1 MIERSLV
8 PVDKLSQEKEAMFS
22 LLTSHFLGVNRKQF
36 EEDLNGKNWVILL
49 KEKGQLKG
57 FSTLQVYKTTF
68 KGESVKIVY
77 SGDTI
82 TDPSMWS
89 SPALGQAWAKVIQ
102 TFSQENSEKLY
113 WLLISSGYR
122 TYRFMSICW
131 RKFYPCYQWQTPP
144 EIANFIDYLAQTQFK
159 KDYDPYHGIIRFPKP
174 QILRPHLQEI
184 SPEKLN
190 DPHVA
195 FFLQKN
201 PHHQQGDEL
210 VCLTEISTD
219 NLTRAGLRLWNSKTQ
234 LSMPFSIS
242 YC

>member
-1 MIERSLV
+1 MERLLV
-8 PVDKLSQEKEAMFS
+8 PVDKLSQEKDQMFA
-22 LLTSHFLGVNRKQF
+22 LLTNHFLGVNRERF

-57 FSTLQVYKTTF
+57 FSTLQCYETTF

-89 SPALGQAWAKVIQ
+89 SPALSQAWAKVIQ
-102 TFSQENSEKLY
+102 TFYQEKSQKIY

-122 TYRFMSICW
+122 TYRFMSIFW
-131 RKFYPCYQWQTPP
+131 RKFYPCYQWETPP
-144 EIANFIDYLAQTQFK
+144 EIADFINYLAQKQFK
-159 KDYDPYHGIIRFPKP
+159 QNYDAHHGIIRFPKP
-174 QILRPHLQEI
+174 QILRPHLQQI
-184 SPEKLN
+184 PQEKLK

-195 FFLQKN
+195 FFLKKN
-201 PHHQQGDEL
+201 PSHGQGDEL

-219 NLTRAGLRLWNSKTQ
+219 NLTRAGLRLWNNKTQ
-234 LSMPFSIS
+234 LLMPFSLS